1 MTYADRRAA
10 EWAVVCTEGRTQPAS
25 WSAFYRRMRGIGKGA
40 WREVQY
46 QSRELYQDTRGLLK
60 DTKRG
65 VKDVLGLRKHKDQ
78 DYYQAK
84 ADKAYWKAQEAR
96 VHSDPH
102 HVEAGSH
109 QL

>member
-1 MTYADRRAA
+1 
-10 EWAVVCTEGRTQPAS
+10 
-25 WSAFYRRMRGIGKGA
+25 MRGIGKGA
-40 WREVQY
+40 WREVKY
-46 QSRELYQDTRGLLK
+46 QSRELYHDTRGILK

-65 VKDVLGLRKHKDQ
+65 VKDVLGLREHKDH